1 MHQMVC
7 EDSIRAGESININ
20 EALTSAG
27 GNFALGFFSL
37 GISMNSNLQTN
48 SYMSREYP
56 LAKNSHG
63 VFGFDDDGNI
73 VLLHGGKK
81 VIWSS
86 NATIAKLAMN
96 STVTMLLDTGN
107 LVLRHGQTG
116 TVLWQSFDY
125 PTDTLTPGMKLSF
138 YCLRNLLKVRV
149 TLTPTGQAQQLFW
162 AQTSNS
168 WVVVWQAPVVECDL
182 YGYCGPFSSCE
193 QNGSHPF
200 CSCLEGFVPKDQKEW
215 NLGNQTGGLS
225 LGNMTVSQCE
235 SKCPDNCSCTAYAYA
250 NLTIETTVHCM
261 NWFGALVDLN
271 HNAFIGKDLY
281 VRLHSSDQVSNA
293 KTGNLTTKRRILTA
307 IAAAAISTRLLF
319 ISIIGYVLRRG
330 RLRNPERIEPSVKNI
345 DTNSSASVIGPNDGE
360 LLSFSLQNILAA
372 TDNFSE
378 AKKLGDGGFG
388 PICKG
393 FEPKYQKEWKLG
405 NWTGGCTRR
414 TTRTCDIGDQFSKLE
429 RMKFPDY
436 SVSLG
441 NMTTVSQCELQCS
454 KNCTCAA
461 YAYTNVSSETVS
473 CMHWFGDIVDLK
485 GNYINGE
492 DLYVRNNDSDQVGN
506 GKLTHKSRSVI
517 AIAAAAISTGLLLI
531 CSFGYVLRRWMRSRG
546 RVDRSAHEL
555 DANSKASVDDLN
567 NGELLLFS
575 LRSILAA
582 TDNFS
587 EANKLGEGGYGPVCK
602 GYLPEVQEV
611 AVKKQSKTSL
621 QGTEEFMNELKFI
634 AELQHKNLVRL
645 LGCCVE
651 QEEKILIYKYM
662 CNGSLDKLLFCTH
675 VYLFSETF
683 DKQFLAWE
691 NWKQGSYLEFI
702 DPSIKDTCNFKEAMK
717 SIVVRLLCVQE
728 FPGDRHNV

>member
-1 MHQMVC
+1 M
-7 EDSIRAGESININ
+7 
-20 EALTSAG
+20 
-27 GNFALGFFSL
+27 
-37 GISMNSNLQTN
+37 
-48 SYMSREYP
+48 
-56 LAKNSHG
+56 
-63 VFGFDDDGNI
+63 
-73 VLLHGGKK
+73 
-81 VIWSS
+81 
-86 NATIAKLAMN
+86 
-96 STVTMLLDTGN
+96 
-107 LVLRHGQTG
+107 
-116 TVLWQSFDY
+116 
-125 PTDTLTPGMKLSF
+125 LTP
-138 YCLRNLLKVRV
+138 R
-149 TLTPTGQAQQLFW
+149 GQAELLLWEQ
-162 AQTSNS
+162 SNNS
-168 WVVVWQAPVVECDL
+168 WVVLWQVPLVKCDF
-182 YGYCGPFSSCE
+182 YGYCVLFSSCDE
-193 QNGSHPF
+193 NGLHKF
-200 CSCLEGFVPKDQKEW
+200 CRCLE
-215 NLGNQTGGLS
+215 
-225 LGNMTVSQCE
+225 
-235 SKCPDNCSCTAYAYA
+235 
-250 NLTIETTVHCM
+250 
-261 NWFGALVDLN
+261 
-271 HNAFIGKDLY
+271 
-281 VRLHSSDQVSNA
+281 
-293 KTGNLTTKRRILTA
+293 
-307 IAAAAISTRLLF
+307 
-319 ISIIGYVLRRG
+319 
-330 RLRNPERIEPSVKNI
+330 
-345 DTNSSASVIGPNDGE
+345 
-360 LLSFSLQNILAA
+360 
-372 TDNFSE
+372 
-378 AKKLGDGGFG
+378 
-388 PICKG
+388 G

-611 AVKKQSKTSL
+611 AIKKQSKTSL

-683 DKQFLAWE
+683 DKQFL
-691 NWKQGSYLEFI
+691 
-702 DPSIKDTCNFKEAMK
+702 
-717 SIVVRLLCVQE
+717 
-728 FPGDRHNV
+728 